1 MKLTTFA
8 QDERL
13 RTLLARALDLSGAAG
28 RAAAPVVDLLV
39 RLALAKAFFAPGMFP
54 GIGAADFPTAWPMII
69 VQVIGP
75 VLMAIGLQVRPVALL
90 MLVLTLWAQFSGA
103 AQEEHLFGAALFGW
117 YVVHGPAS
125 LSLDRLLS
133 KGMRHSPLPL
143 AAVAIAAGDWVR
155 RTIGPLYVLAIRL
168 WLAAALA
175 VPVSSHTMLPA
186 MQDGMLPSQWLV
198 IGAVLLALGL
208 CTPVVAAVLFV
219 AGCGMAMAGS
229 AHGMAIYEPLL
240 LALLGASG
248 AGRYSLDHLIGRWAR
263 RAVRL
268 RPDMPHVVIVGAGF
282 GGMACAA
289 ALRHEPLRVTL
300 IDRENYHLFQ
310 PLLYQV
316 ATAAL
321 SPADITTL
329 VRAAFRDN
337 ARMRVLRS
345 TVTAVDAAARQV
357 IADGRAIPYDTLV
370 LATGATHGYFG
381 HEEWAVYAPGLKSV
395 PDATSI
401 RSRILDAFE
410 KAESTEDAALQR
422 KLLTFLICGAG
433 PTGVEMA
440 GAIAE
445 LAHNGMAKDFRNFD
459 PASARI
465 LLVQAG
471 PRVLPQFGERL
482 SAFARSSLE
491 ELGVEVHTDSR
502 VELIDGHGVVV
513 NGERIAAGTVLWAA
527 GVVASPASAWL
538 GAEADRTGR
547 IRVGPD
553 LSVPGHPDIF
563 AIGDTALSLAWDG
576 QPVPGL
582 APAAKQGGAYVA
594 SVLRAGLR
602 GRKPPP
608 PFRYRHQGSLAT
620 IGRKECGCGFWTGE
634 GHRCGGMVALGR
646 RPRPFS
652 GRRTQSAFGHARLG
666 LVLLYV
672 RRRSTAD
679 HANRSGSIRTH
690 LPRGELDGKVSDL
703 EIGVSCHRCSRAD
716 EMICIRRSQ

>member
-1 MKLTTFA
+1 MKLKTFA

-13 RTLLARALDLSGAAG
+13 RTLLARVLDLSGAAG

-90 MLVLTLWAQFSGA
+90 MLVLTLRAQFSGA

-175 VPVSSHTMLPA
+175 VPASSHTMLPA
-186 MQDGMLPSQWLV
+186 MQDGMLPSRLLT

-219 AGCGMAMAGS
+219 AGCGMAMAWPG
-229 AHGMAIYEPLL
+229 HGMTIYEPSL

-289 ALRHEPLRVTL
+289 ALRHEPVRVTL

-321 SPADITTL
+321 SPADITTP

-337 ARMRVLRS
+337 ARMRVLRG
-345 TVTAVDAAARQV
+345 TVTAVDTAARRV
-357 IADGRAIPYDTLV
+357 IADGRAIR
-370 LATGATHGYFG
+370 
-381 HEEWAVYAPGLKSV
+381 
-395 PDATSI
+395 I
-401 RSRILDAFE
+401 RHARARDRC
-410 KAESTEDAALQR
+410 D
-422 KLLTFLICGAG
+422 
-433 PTGVEMA
+433 
-440 GAIAE
+440 
-445 LAHNGMAKDFRNFD
+445 
-459 PASARI
+459 ARI
-465 LLVQAG
+465 L
-471 PRVLPQFGERL
+471 
-482 SAFARSSLE
+482 RSRGMGS
-491 ELGVEVHTDSR
+491 
-502 VELIDGHGVVV
+502 
-513 NGERIAAGTVLWAA
+513 
-527 GVVASPASAWL
+527 
-538 GAEADRTGR
+538 
-547 IRVGPD
+547 
-553 LSVPGHPDIF
+553 
-563 AIGDTALSLAWDG
+563 
-576 QPVPGL
+576 
-582 APAAKQGGAYVA
+582 
-594 SVLRAGLR
+594 LRAG
-602 GRKPPP
+602 
-608 PFRYRHQGSLAT
+608 A
-620 IGRKECGCGFWTGE
+620 
-634 GHRCGGMVALGR
+634 
-646 RPRPFS
+646 
-652 GRRTQSAFGHARLG
+652 
-666 LVLLYV
+666 
-672 RRRSTAD
+672 
-679 HANRSGSIRTH
+679 
-690 LPRGELDGKVSDL
+690 
-703 EIGVSCHRCSRAD
+703 EIGPGRYQYSQPHP
-716 EMICIRRSQ
+716 RRL